1 MKEIQ
6 NINALGK
13 GLRRKIE
20 ELRKLK
26 KLKIPD
32 FAGKSLSYQRQV
44 KYILNFI
51 SFYNLLS
58 HIYVLLLY
66 KYSSIKIPH

>member
-32 FAGKSLSYQRQV
+32 FAGKAFHTSDKLD
-44 KYILNFI
+44 I
-51 SFYNLLS
+51 S
-58 HIYVLLLY
+58 
-66 KYSSIKIPH
+66 